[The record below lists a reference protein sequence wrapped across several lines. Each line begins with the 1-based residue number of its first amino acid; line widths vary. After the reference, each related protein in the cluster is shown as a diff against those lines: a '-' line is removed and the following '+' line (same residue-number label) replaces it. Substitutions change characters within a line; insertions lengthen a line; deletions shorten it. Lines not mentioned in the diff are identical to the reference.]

1 MSTPVPEPYLLRLD
15 ETGTPSYVGRGDSL
29 SRPSTLSCESIGV
42 GTSISSILNSYPEPC
57 RIPSSY
63 PRRACPVLDTGE
75 TFAQPSFPRR
85 RESRGGVGRTRA
97 SVNAGPQAMP
107 PHIVIPAKS
116 LPRTRYGAG
125 IQSQRRGSQS
135 TLKQWAGPI
144 FRGVTDHE
152 GCYAKLSRSGHPG
165 VGWGVVSSS
174 LNSTGSK
181 MPLRSLPSWSTIPA
195 LQQFRSWEA
204 PSWR

>member
-63 PRRACPVLDTGE
+63 PRRACPVLDTG
-75 TFAQPSFPRR
+75 
-85 RESRGGVGRTRA
+85 GGDLCTT
-97 SVNAGPQAMP
+97 
-107 PHIVIPAKS
+107 VIPAE
-116 LPRTRYGAG
+116 AG
-125 IQSQRRGSQS
+125 IQGWGGANARECQRRSPS
-135 TLKQWAGPI
+135 HAASHRHTREEPAPEK
-144 FRGVTDHE
+144 
-152 GCYAKLSRSGHPG
+152 SGAAIQ
-165 VGWGVVSSS
+165 GWGGASVSPR
-174 LNSTGSK
+174 LNGTGSK